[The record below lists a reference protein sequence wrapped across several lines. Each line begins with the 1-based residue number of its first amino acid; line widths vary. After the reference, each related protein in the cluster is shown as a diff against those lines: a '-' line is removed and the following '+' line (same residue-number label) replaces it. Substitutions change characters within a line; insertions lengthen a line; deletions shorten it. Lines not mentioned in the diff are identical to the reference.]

1 MYDVNF
7 VYNALSFLR
16 LTSRSSVNHV
26 FVVLNKHILYLVVAK
41 FPTLSSSPF
50 ARFLLWAQGT
60 ENIKV
65 LYHRFS
71 YHWGKE
77 YRSSYQGPRYIEVH
91 EVVGGFLATFSE
103 QGLLNGSIKRLP
115 TEIILKGER
124 CLKFSIT
131 NNLLKHA

>member
-41 FPTLSSSPF
+41 FPTLLSSPF
-50 ARFLLWAQGT
+50 AGFLLWAQGT

-77 YRSSYQGPRYIEVH
+77 VH
-91 EVVGGFLATFSE
+91 EVVVLLLGGFLSTFSE

-115 TEIILKGER
+115 TDIILKGER

>member
-41 FPTLSSSPF
+41 FPTLFSSPF

-65 LYHRFS
+65 LNHRFS
-71 YHWGKE
+71 YYWGK
-77 YRSSYQGPRYIEVH
+77 EVH
-91 EVVGGFLATFSE
+91 EVVVLLLGGFLSTFSE
-103 QGLLNGSIKRLP
+103 QSLLNGSIKRLP

>member
-41 FPTLSSSPF
+41 FPTLFSSPF
-50 ARFLLWAQGT
+50 AGFLLWAQGT
-60 ENIKV
+60 
-65 LYHRFS
+65 
-71 YHWGKE
+71 WT
-77 YRSSYQGPRYIEVH
+77 YQGPRCIEVH
-91 EVVGGFLATFSE
+91 EVVVLLLGGFLATFSE
-103 QGLLNGSIKRLP
+103 QSLLNGSIKRLP
-115 TEIILKGER
+115 TDIILKGER

-131 NNLLKHA
+131 NNLLKHAQVK